1 MIKTGVVKSLSGK
14 LAEITADTGTECKSC
29 VLNGTCGQS
38 TLSEG
43 QTVYVINDICA
54 KIGDVVEFEYDEKE
68 LLKGTF
74 VVYMVP
80 FISMIAGFVIGIIV
94 EKVLGIQLFKLQNAT
109 TVLFSVVFLLV
120 SVPIV
125 SRIDRNIKSRSRIRN
140 VLVQGHR

>member
-1 MIKTGVVKSLSGK
+1 MIEIGVVKSLSGK

-38 TLSEG
+38 TLGEG
-43 QTVYVINDICA
+43 QTVYVINDIGA

-80 FISMIAGFVIGIIV
+80 FISTIIGLIIGVIL
-94 EKVLGIQLFKLQNAT
+94 EKLLGIELVRLQNAT
-109 TVLFSVVFLLV
+109 TVLFSVFFLLI
-120 SVPIV
+120 SVLIV
-125 SRIDRNIKSRSRIRN
+125 RKIDRNIKSRSRIRN